1 MIRILDDTQVLATL
15 ASDTTNGIGVI
26 QNISGTVTEELNGLY
41 EAQFTV
47 AQTEK
52 YFSELHVGGIVR
64 ISTSMGDQMF
74 RIYKITKPINQ
85 VSTIYCEH
93 ISYDLTKVAVMPF
106 SSTGA
111 SATCSAMNSNASAN
125 AFTLITNISNA
136 SSAFRLAYPRSFRE
150 CLGGYEGSL
159 LDVFR
164 GEYEYDNLEVKML
177 ARRGSDNG
185 VRISYGKNLTD
196 FNQEE
201 NNASTYTSVVGYAIV
216 NEVEYHGD
224 IYHKVASAQPRVKI
238 VDFSSSFDMTDTPT
252 TQELTDLAT
261 AYANANDI
269 EVPKVNITVGF
280 VQLYQT
286 EEYKNIAPLERV
298 FLGDTVHV
306 YFEKIGV
313 EASSRVI
320 KTVWDINQQRYESV
334 QLGDT
339 KANLNSLISDAVSVA
354 NTNVTKATSFIES
367 ELNQMASLI
376 INGLGLHRTL
386 VPTTD
391 GGYRIYLHNK
401 EDLAS
406 SDTQYVFTSAGFMV
420 STDYGQTWNAGFDS
434 SGNAVLN
441 SLATITLRALDIYGS
456 RITFGDENDK
466 YITAGVYTDSN
477 DNAVGVSFDGS
488 GYARFQPHEQFQ
500 VVNLDSSDDVL
511 NDFTMAPES
520 ANSGGAQVS
529 FTNYKADN
537 TIANHMEMTAEK
549 DGGDETCIGIYNYSN
564 SDTKVMNQITLRS
577 FTENNNDYTR
587 TDLQNNRAGTS
598 ALESSGLHLF
608 TTSLSNTARID
619 ALEYARISASSEGV
633 KSGATFFALSNTT
646 EASTKINV
654 ARMLAYNYGWG
665 VAGIGAG
672 IVAQAEE
679 TANAIQ
685 MTVNG
690 VGSTTSAITAELN
703 SSGKLLLNGRTQF
716 ANASGT
722 SASVTC
728 GANNSGSTTVS
739 ITIPTGYK
747 AIAVA
752 NVKSNGNVVPA
763 YTSASV
769 FGMTGS
775 QTLAVWWE
783 NGTNSAKTCTFT
795 VDLLCA
801 VDV

>member
-537 TIANHMEMTAEK
+537 TIANHMELTAERN
-549 DGGDETCIGIYNYSN
+549 GASETYVNLTNNQYNSTSFASN
-564 SDTKVMNQITLRS
+564 ITMLSNATNQAILMQNRTAGSSYINNTLQMRAYASGSIAGETSEITLRNAYNS
-577 FTENNNDYTR
+577 NGNTASVLS
-587 TDLQNNRAGTS
+587 LQSGTS
-598 ALESSGLHLF
+598 
-608 TTSLSNTARID
+608 
-619 ALEYARISASSEGV
+619 
-633 KSGATFFALSNTT
+633 
-646 EASTKINV
+646 
-654 ARMLAYNYGWG
+654 
-665 VAGIGAG
+665 
-672 IVAQAEE
+672 
-679 TANAIQ
+679 TAN
-685 MTVNG
+685 
-690 VGSTTSAITAELN
+690 ITASAYDTSGSEAVKVALY
-703 SSGKLLLNGRTQF
+703 SSGKLFLNGRTQF
-716 ANASGT
+716 ANVSGT